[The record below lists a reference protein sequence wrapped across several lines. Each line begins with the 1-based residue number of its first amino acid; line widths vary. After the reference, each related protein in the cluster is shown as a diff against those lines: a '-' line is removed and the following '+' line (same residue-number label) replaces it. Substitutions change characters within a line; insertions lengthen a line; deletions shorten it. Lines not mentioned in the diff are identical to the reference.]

1 MENQDNRQVIGFL
14 IHFRLNNFILFLKE
28 ANAVHSEKKGL
39 QGAVS

>member
-1 MENQDNRQVIGFL
+1 MGNQDDRQVIGSL
-14 IHFRLNNFILFLKE
+14 VHFRRNSFILFLEE